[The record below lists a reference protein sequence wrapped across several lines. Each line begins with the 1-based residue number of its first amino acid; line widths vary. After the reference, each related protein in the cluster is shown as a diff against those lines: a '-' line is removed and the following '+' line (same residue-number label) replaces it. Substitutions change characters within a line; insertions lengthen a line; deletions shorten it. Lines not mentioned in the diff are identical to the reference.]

1 MEGDCRSAAGVGF
14 NANGASG
21 NGNGNGNGGG
31 GGGGSGGGGTCA
43 DDDDDAGAGFGP
55 LGPAKAL
62 AAAHEQESARVTLY
76 RAIKT
81 VFVMLEARGFE
92 CVGNQAD
99 ILQEFETPRRAA
111 EAEQQNE
118 VLFEAVVPDAPARYT
133 SAWAL
138 GLPAGTRM
146 LVVVVS
152 VTNVGMMR
160 DIVADM
166 GSGTDKA
173 QYAIV
178 LHRSELTPFSRKF
191 LAELDA
197 TTHVVEPFLMAA
209 LQAPINKSRLTPRH
223 VPLNAQYAAVVRKR
237 YPTGHFPRL
246 LTSDAM
252 IRFLGLPRDTL
263 VMVRECVGR
272 EQAIITFFVVTC
284 V

>member
-1 MEGDCRSAAGVGF
+1 MDAGDARDR
-14 NANGASG
+14 
-21 NGNGNGNGGG
+21 
-31 GGGGSGGGGTCA
+31 
-43 DDDDDAGAGFGP
+43 DDDDDVGAGFGP

-92 CVGNQAD
+92 CFGCQAD
-99 ILQEFETPRRAA
+99 ILRDFEAPKRAA

-118 VLFEAVVPDAPARYT
+118 VLFEAVVPPQPGRFT

-138 GLPAGTRM
+138 GLKPGTRM
-146 LVVVVS
+146 LVIVTS

-160 DIVADM
+160 DIVQDM
-166 GSGTDKA
+166 TNDGSA
-173 QYAIV
+173 CRYAIV
-178 LHRSELTPFSRKF
+178 LHRNELTPFSRKF
-191 LAELDA
+191 LAELDPA
-197 TTHVVEPFLMAA
+197 THVVEPFLMAS
-209 LQAPINKSRLTPRH
+209 LQAPINTSRLTPKH
-223 VPLNAQYAAVVRKR
+223 VPLNDVYAAAVRKR

-252 IRFLGLPRDTL
+252 IRFLGLPKDTL

-272 EQAIITFFVVTC
+272 EQAVITFFVVTC